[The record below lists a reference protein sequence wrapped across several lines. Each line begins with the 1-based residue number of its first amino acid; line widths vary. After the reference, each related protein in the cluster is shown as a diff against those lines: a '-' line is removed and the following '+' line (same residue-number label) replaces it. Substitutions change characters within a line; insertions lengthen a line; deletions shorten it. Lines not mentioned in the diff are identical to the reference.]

1 MRDNHFKETVP
12 TVGLNIEHIQYK
24 RYSMTLWDVGGQA
37 TKLWRHYF
45 DSINA
50 IIFTIDTTDEER
62 MMFARDEL
70 VKILSD
76 PNLEAVPILLYYNK
90 QDLGEKCKSKEEIN
104 GRLDIETMRLEREIH
119 VQECSAL
126 NGVGVWEG
134 VDKLVSIFEDKKMT
148 SR

>member
-1 MRDNHFKETVP
+1 MP

-50 IIFTIDTTDEER
+50 IIFAIDTTDEER

-70 VKILSD
+70 VKILADS
-76 PNLEAVPILLYYNK
+76 NLEGVPILLYLNK
-90 QDLGEKCKSKEEIN
+90 
-104 GRLDIETMRLEREIH
+104 
-119 VQECSAL
+119 
-126 NGVGVWEG
+126 
-134 VDKLVSIFEDKKMT
+134 
-148 SR
+148 